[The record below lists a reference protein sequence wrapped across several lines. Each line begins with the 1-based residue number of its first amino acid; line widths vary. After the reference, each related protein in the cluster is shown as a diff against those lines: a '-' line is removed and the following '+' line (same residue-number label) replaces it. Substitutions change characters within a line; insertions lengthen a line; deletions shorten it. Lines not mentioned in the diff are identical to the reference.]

1 MDTKVQ
7 ALISESMSKIH
18 EMTDADTVMGNP
30 VTVDGATIIP
40 VSKISY
46 GFAGGG
52 TDLPTKTDKECFGGG
67 SGAGVTIQP
76 LGFLVISD
84 GDVRFLQINL
94 DTSTSSAVV
103 NMIPEVFS
111 KVQSLFKKDSKS
123 AADGVEAAGDAK
135 NAE

>member
-52 TDLPTKTDKECFGGG
+52 TDLPTTTDKECFGGG

-123 AADGVEAAGDAK
+123 AADGIEAAGDAK

>member
-76 LGFLVISD
+76 LGFLVISN

-123 AADGVEAAGDAK
+123 AADGIEAAGDAK

>member
-67 SGAGVTIQP
+67 SGVGVTIQP

-111 KVQSLFKKDSKS
+111 KVQSLFKKDSKN
-123 AADGVEAAGDAK
+123 AADGIEAAGDAK

>member
-103 NMIPEVFS
+103 NMIPDVFS
-111 KVQSLFKKDSKS
+111 KVQSLFKKDSKN
-123 AADGVEAAGDAK
+123 AADGIEAAGDAK

>member
-18 EMTDADTVMGNP
+18 EMTDADTIMGNP

-111 KVQSLFKKDSKS
+111 KVQSLFKKESKS
-123 AADGVEAAGDAK
+123 AADGIEAAGDAK

>member
-111 KVQSLFKKDSKS
+111 KVQSLFKKDSKN
-123 AADGVEAAGDAK
+123 AADGIEAAGDAK

>member
-123 AADGVEAAGDAK
+123 AADGVEAAGDVK

>member
-123 AADGVEAAGDAK
+123 AADGIEAAGDAK

>member
-18 EMTDADTVMGNP
+18 EITDADTIMGNP

-123 AADGVEAAGDAK
+123 AADGIEAAGDAK

>member
-30 VTVDGATIIP
+30 VTVYGATIIP

-111 KVQSLFKKDSKS
+111 KVQSLFKKDSKN
-123 AADGVEAAGDAK
+123 AADGIEAAGDAK

>member
-123 AADGVEAAGDAK
+123 AADSVEAAGDAK

>member
-84 GDVRFLQINL
+84 GDVRFIQINL